1 MWAKTLL
8 LAAIVA
14 LGSAVAPGFG
24 AVSRAQ
30 TVQPDWVIPAQ
41 DRRGERRQDIL
52 SVREIAAIVRA
63 RYGGEL
69 VSARVEPGDEPVYL
83 LRWRLPNDEVTD
95 FRVDAVSG
103 QVLG

>member
-8 LAAIVA
+8 LTALIA
-14 LGSAVAPGFG
+14 LGSAAIPALS

-30 TVQPDWVIPAQ
+30 SVEPGWLIPAQ

-52 SVREIAAIVRA
+52 SVREIVAIVRA
-63 RYGGEL
+63 RYGGEPL
-69 VSARVEPGDEPVYL
+69 SWRLEPGDQPVYL

-95 FRVDAVSG
+95 FRVDAASG
-103 QVLG
+103 QILG